1 MERGVQRGTHI
12 CFNGWTTV
20 ILYFIIYLGES
31 GCSRVDSKPSPDF
44 ALILSVEEVLSAH
57 PLGHDKL
64 QGRFP
69 CGARQTAQEL
79 QQRLQLRVDQVGK
92 HHDQRLSRGGER

>member
-1 MERGVQRGTHI
+1 MERGVQRGTHLFFTKLKI
-12 CFNGWTTV
+12 FYST
-20 ILYFIIYLGES
+20 IYLEEC
-31 GCSRVDSKPSPDF
+31 GCSGDGPKHSPDF
-44 ALILSVEEVLSAH
+44 TLVLSVEEVLSAH